1 MLNDKISNCHLDLI
15 GFNFLNRW
23 EFHKFVCEIE
33 SRKAVLGGLCIS
45 IKNFSDKANGDIYAE
60 EKSAL
65 PSDSE
70 LELTLTLDKV
80 TTDQDGQRLICE
92 ASTSYPPEQSTA
104 RQYTEISVS
113 CK

>member
-1 MLNDKISNCHLDLI
+1 M
-15 GFNFLNRW
+15 
-23 EFHKFVCEIE
+23 
-33 SRKAVLGGLCIS
+33 A
-45 IKNFSDKANGDIYAE
+45 FSDNGFYFVKLNSTFTYFYSQQANGDIYAE

-65 PSDSE
+65 PSDGE

-104 RQYTEISVS
+104 RQYTEISVN
-113 CK
+113 CE

>member
-1 MLNDKISNCHLDLI
+1 MAQLLVEAVTNSLYI
-15 GFNFLNRW
+15 G
-23 EFHKFVCEIE
+23 EGEIV
-33 SRKAVLGGLCIS
+33 AVGCCQNATLMTAIR
-45 IKNFSDKANGDIYAE
+45 ANGDIYAE

-65 PSDSE
+65 PSDGE

-104 RQYTEISVS
+104 RQYTEISVN
-113 CK
+113 CE